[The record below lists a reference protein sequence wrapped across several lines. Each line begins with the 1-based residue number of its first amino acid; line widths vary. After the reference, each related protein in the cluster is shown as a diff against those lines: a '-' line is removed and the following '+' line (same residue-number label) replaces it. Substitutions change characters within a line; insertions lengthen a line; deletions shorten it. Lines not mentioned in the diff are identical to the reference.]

1 MGLMAGVEASG
12 PPYHSRI
19 TQRAPIAL
27 AEDTMETNELTTQ
40 APASHAH
47 HWIIEEASGPL
58 SNGRCRSCGAGK
70 TFKNWLADSDF
81 TTNEEHRTAA

>member
-27 AEDTMETNELTTQ
+27 AEDTMGTNELTTP

-47 HWIIEEASGPL
+47 PWTNEEASGPQ
-58 SNGRCRSCGAGK
+58 SKGRCR
-70 TFKNWLADSDF
+70 N
-81 TTNEEHRTAA
+81 